1 MDNVSQEL
9 IKQSVYRF
17 ELNLPRIE
25 KCLDELNDE
34 EIWQRP
40 NSSSNSIGNLVLH
53 LCGNITQYII
63 SGLGGKADERNRDSE
78 FSAAGGMKKDELR
91 KKIQSTV
98 MNAVQVMKNLDENDL
113 TGVKSLQ
120 GFDVSGIANI
130 IHVVEHFSYHTGQ
143 ITFWTKCLK
152 DKDLGFYKEMDLN
165 KKNKG

>member
-25 KCLDELNDE
+25 KCLGELNDE

-40 NSSSNSIGNLVLH
+40 NNSSNSIGNLILH

-63 SGLGGKADERNRDSE
+63 SGLGGKTDERNRDSE
-78 FSAAGGMKKDELR
+78 FSAAGGLSKDELR
-91 KKIQSTV
+91 EKIKTTV
-98 MNAVQVMKNLDENDL
+98 NEAVKVMKNLSEDDL
-113 TGVKSLQ
+113 TRVKSLQ
-120 GFDVSGIANI
+120 GFNVSGIANI

-152 DKDLGFYKEMDLN
+152 DKDLGFYKGMDLN